1 MVVTAPGL
9 HTVSHQDPLE
19 GFLLWSE
26 VPSSFLSVHSNLLCH
41 PLGTHFKVAELSLSI
56 FYERKSQGRMT
67 GSLSGV

>member
-1 MVVTAPGL
+1 
-9 HTVSHQDPLE
+9 
-19 GFLLWSE
+19 
-26 VPSSFLSVHSNLLCH
+26 LSVHSNLLCH